1 MILIILAIVAFFML
15 GGVKTSKAV
24 GKSAEKF
31 GDFLNVKSTSL
42 TDMAVLETIQEQSEM
57 RGQIVDE
64 TGCSSAELD
73 KEIKE
78 YRKRCGIK

>member
-1 MILIILAIVAFFML
+1 MLILVLAIVAFFLL
-15 GGVKTSKAV
+15 GGIKTSKAV

-42 TDMAVLETIQEQSEM
+42 TDSAVLEAIQEQAELK
-57 RGQIVDE
+57 GQIVDE
-64 TGCSSAELD
+64 TNCSAEDLD